1 MRASC
6 ESETRLSGTPGLPQA
21 DGDEV
26 LFEALGGGVAL
37 VRLNRFNRRNAVNGA
52 LARAL
57 HAVVLRTEAD
67 PAIRVVVL
75 GSSTPGI
82 FCAGADL
89 SEIGQGRTDFV
100 MPGARFGGFVRHPRG
115 KPWIA
120 MVDGPALGGGC
131 ELVLACDMVVA
142 SEYARFGFPEVKC
155 GLMAL
160 EGGLQRLTS
169 RLSRNVALE
178 MIATGEPIDAQRA
191 FQLGLVN
198 HLVNSEALLKRTM
211 ALASSIAVN
220 APQAVHQSLAMA
232 RTVIDA
238 ESEELWVDSLAIG
251 QRISVAPE
259 AAEGVR
265 AFLEKR
271 APAWPC
277 ATDQ

>member
-1 MRASC
+1 M
-6 ESETRLSGTPGLPQA
+6 SGTPSLPQA

-26 LFEALGGGVAL
+26 LFEALAGGVAL

-75 GSSTPGI
+75 GSSMPGI

-120 MVDGPALGGGC
+120 MVDGPALAGGC

-142 SEYARFGFPEVKC
+142 SEHARFGLPEVKR

-198 HLVNSEALLKRTM
+198 HLVNSATLLKRTM

-238 ESEELWVDSLAIG
+238 ESEELWVDALAIG

-259 AAEGVR
+259 AAEGVS

-271 APAWPC
+271 APSWP
-277 ATDQ
+277 